1 MVDIAQIFSGDT
13 LKAADLQGHEPTVT
27 IESVEVK
34 DFENGK
40 KLIIRFVG
48 KKKAL
53 VANKTNAGR
62 IAYMHGNDTD
72 AWPGKK
78 IQLYTDL
85 VDFQGKAVE
94 AIRIRPVK
102 QQAAPKPVAKPD
114 FDDSVADIAETF

>member
-1 MVDIAQIFSGDT
+1 MVDISQVFSGDT

-34 DFENGK
+34 DFESGK

-62 IAYMHGNDTD
+62 IAYAHGNSTEG
-72 AWPGKK
+72 WVGKQ

-85 VDFQGKAVE
+85 VDFQGKPVE
-94 AIRIRPVK
+94 AIRVRPVK
-102 QQAAPKPVAKPD
+102 AQPKAQQVHD
-114 FDDSVADIAETF
+114 FDDPVELDKTF